1 MRKYTGARLALI
13 STALLLA
20 ISPVSAQSSACPDN
34 PEALGTSR
42 VLTADPR
49 TFPMVGRAQYRE
61 SLRLNK
67 REVVLT
73 FDSGPSYPYTESILK
88 ALAAECIK
96 ATFFVLGSNVVEDPE
111 QVRRIAQDGH
121 TIGAQT
127 YNHVALNSLPIAE
140 ARKEIDEG
148 FGALSAALKLD
159 PRATRFFR
167 APMLELSPQIARYV
181 VSKGMMV
188 WGIDVDSQD
197 WNEASEEQIVAQTMK
212 GLEQYGG
219 GIVAL
224 QDIQPATARAL
235 PLLLAELKR
244 QKYKIVHVVPNQ
256 PQAARVET
264 RSAPPRRN

>member
-1 MRKYTGARLALI
+1 
-13 STALLLA
+13 
-20 ISPVSAQSSACPDN
+20 
-34 PEALGTSR
+34 
-42 VLTADPR
+42 
-49 TFPMVGRAQYRE
+49 MVGRAQYRE

-67 REVVLT
+67 KEVVLT

-96 ATFFVLGSNVVEDPE
+96 ATFFVLGSNAAEDPE

-121 TIGAQT
+121 SIGAQT
-127 YNHVALNSLPIAE
+127 FNHVALSGLPMAE
-140 ARKEIDEG
+140 AMKEVDEG

-188 WGIDVDSQD
+188 WGIDVDSED
-197 WNEASEEQIVAQTMK
+197 WNEASEEQIVAHTMK

-235 PLLLAELKR
+235 PALIAELKR

-256 PQAARVET
+256 PQAAART
-264 RSAPPRRN
+264 DAKSAPARKN

>member
-1 MRKYTGARLALI
+1 MRKQTGATLALI
-13 STALLLA
+13 STALLMT
-20 ISPVSAQSSACPDN
+20 ISPVSAQSTACPDN

-96 ATFFVLGSNVVEDPE
+96 ATFFVLGSNAVEDPE

-127 YNHVALNSLPIAE
+127 YNHVALNSLPIAD

-148 FGALSAALKLD
+148 FAALSTALKID

-235 PLLLAELKR
+235 PLLIAELKR

-256 PQAARVET
+256 AQAARVDAK
-264 RSAPPRRN
+264 SAPPRKN